1 MIDKSIDEDLTLE
14 IPADDAVTKPV
25 EIAIE
30 GDKAEVVETKPAE
43 ADRPE
48 PVVEDEGVKTLR
60 QQLQTERQRAN
71 EAAADRD
78 RIAKQAQVEVT
89 DANYQVVLG
98 AIDRATKDGETAEA
112 AYAKAAEAG
121 DYVAAAKA
129 QRLMAKVELAL
140 SQLDGVKAQIE
151 ANAKRPATEGRVER
165 PRDENADP
173 VESFASSL
181 TPASATWVRQ
191 HPEYVRDASLNKKML
206 GAHHM
211 ALGDGLQPDT
221 PDYFAHV
228 EKTLGIGH
236 NDDGAKPTAPP
247 DRPSPSFAAPVS
259 RDTPSLASG
268 KPQRQTVTLTPEER
282 AMARDLDMSEKDY
295 AIQKLAIENDKR
307 SGKMN

>member
-1 MIDKSIDEDLTLE
+1 MTDKSTDEDLILE
-14 IPADDAVTKPV
+14 IPADDADTKPV
-25 EIAIE
+25 DIAIE
-30 GDKAEVVETKPAE
+30 GDKAEVVEAKPAE
-43 ADRPE
+43 PE
-48 PVVEDEGVKTLR
+48 KPAEPVEDEGVKALR
-60 QQLQTERQRAN
+60 GQLAAERQRAN
-71 EAAADRD
+71 DAAAERD
-78 RIAKQAQVEVT
+78 RIANQARVEVT

-112 AYAKAAEAG
+112 AYAKAMEAG

-129 QRLMAKVELAL
+129 QRLMSKVELAL

-165 PRDENADP
+165 TRDENADP
-173 VESFASSL
+173 VESFANSL

-236 NDDGAKPTAPP
+236 NDDGAKPAPAPATA
-247 DRPSPSFAAPVS
+247 RAGAPSVAAPVS

-268 KPQRQTVTLTPEER
+268 KPQRQVVTLSPEER
-282 AMARDLDMSEKDY
+282 AMARDLEMSDAEY
-295 AIQKLAIENDKR
+295 ARFKVMQ
-307 SGKMN
+307 